1 MRHPGRVA
9 ATVGLTAGLVVGCT
23 SSEEPAEPS
32 VSASEVVT
40 DREPDNPEMTPGDDA
55 SPDPISGEDGAVR
68 ALSTAAEELDGQAF
82 EIDRTDDAGEE
93 LWEVS
98 VAVGDEKVE
107 AYVSAD
113 GNALVREG
121 EREPLDAE
129 DRRRLQEATVT
140 ASEAATTAVRETG
153 ASVEDLDLSEER
165 GALVWEI
172 ELRTTDGATTEARVD
187 AVSGEL
193 L

>member
-1 MRHPGRVA
+1 MRHSGRLA

-23 SSEEPAEPS
+23 SSEGPAEPS
-32 VSASEVVT
+32 ASPSEVVT
-40 DREPDNPEMTPGDDA
+40 DREPDNPGMTSGDDA
-55 SPDPISGEDGAVR
+55 SPDPIPGEDGAAR
-68 ALSTAAEELDGQAF
+68 ALSTAAEELGGQAY
-82 EIDRTDDAGEE
+82 EIDRSDDGGED
-93 LWEVS
+93 LWDVS

-140 ASEAATTAVRETG
+140 AAEAATTAVRELG
-153 ASVEDLDLSEER
+153 ASVEDLDLTEEV

-172 ELRTTDGATTEARVD
+172 ELRTADGARTEARVD